1 MLDGIMGTID
11 QQVDDKKDLLRAN
24 PGMQG
29 TVGKDLIGVMALQKM
44 QKEKQAAENELMLA
58 QQNNPSTI
66 KEQLEREV
74 AGLTQNEMALQ
85 TAGIMNQRQQ
95 QKQQQQ
101 QRPPQQQQRPQGIQA
116 ARPPM
121 GGAPRPPM
129 GGAPKPPMG
138 GMPQGGIAGAPRPPM
153 MAQGGIVGFREGG
166 LNDQQRRAKEYQ
178 ESKGGA
184 MVQALTEALRRKGL
198 TRQQFEAMSP
208 AEKEAIRATLPQ
220 IMQELKQEKDNYMTP
235 VARLRDATNPQ
246 ALAEKRE
253 NAQKQLLKKNNPDL
267 FSQRYPDEVKPS
279 TTDLDTSALATDSS
293 ITKPKVE
300 DMGGKGILRP
310 GQQFASD
317 TAPTTPTPTTAAP
330 QAAGTDLAGML
341 KNKLNTGVTEEQKAT
356 IGQNQ
361 ASDRLDSGIK
371 TTLDSMAKGA
381 DPLSAMKTA
390 QAAGDTR
397 YNQNY
402 TAGTDP
408 TATQAGTGLKGLRA
422 EERAERERQLS
433 ENELRKQRLRAGA
446 IQRGGLG
453 GARARAEQNADARR
467 LDMYKKA
474 ASDYASDM
482 KNEVEK
488 LKAVDTTAARIME
501 QIAADR
507 RVAVNVF
514 GDLSIADQAAVTA
527 DLDRFQRQNQ
537 AAMEGL
543 LAGMKIESEEKL
555 MQSIQNAKDSA
566 ELTGYWEKISAE
578 KSKAMQEYL
587 ESAEYMSL
595 DESKKPSA
603 RATRELSIASRFEK
617 TELFII
623 KRLEQLGGGVDLSVF
638 YPQTDNSAEFQ
649 PKNKQEADDLQI
661 R

>member
-101 QRPPQQQQRPQGIQA
+101 QRPPQSTPMMGKNPSLAINRGAPQGGIA
-116 ARPPM
+116 GARPPM
-121 GGAPRPPM
+121 GGAPRP
-129 GGAPKPPMG
+129 
-138 GMPQGGIAGAPRPPM
+138 MPQGAGIAGAPRPPM
-153 MAQGGIVGFREGG
+153 MAQGGIVGFNTGNVVISDERLKELGMT
-166 LNDQQRRAKEYQ
+166 RAQ
-178 ESKGGA
+178 FD
-184 MVQALTEALRRKGL
+184 AL
-198 TRQQFEAMSP
+198 P
-208 AEKEAIRATLPQ
+208 AGTKA
-220 IMQELKQEKDNYMTP
+220 
-235 VARLRDATNPQ
+235 
-246 ALAEKRE
+246 ALAPKQPPKLGKTRE
-253 NAQKQLLKKNNPDL
+253 ERTAERLQGRKDIKAGQQEFNQKMLEARQRQARAAAEAAGLQIAEPSKPIGPQEMAEMDAASAAVDKKDPNTFTVDQAKDYVRDQYNKMAANDT
-267 FSQRYPDEVKPS
+267 DTDTTTTT
-279 TTDLDTSALATDSS
+279 TTD
-293 ITKPKVE
+293 PQV
-300 DMGGKGILRP
+300 GG
-310 GQQFASD
+310 
-317 TAPTTPTPTTAAP
+317 
-330 QAAGTDLAGML
+330 GTDLAGML
-341 KNKLNTGVTEEQKAT
+341 KDKLNTAPTKEQIET
-356 IGQNQ
+356 IGQKQ
-361 ASDRLDSGIK
+361 ASGRLDSGIK

-381 DPLSAMKTA
+381 DPLSAMKAA